1 MKDLPDTPRRRAVAL
16 RYQHGVDQAP
26 VVVAAGQGTIADKIV
41 TIAQEHNVPLYQD
54 PDLVELLSTVDLGRS
69 IPTDL
74 YKAVAEILAYVYTI
88 NQTSLKR

>member
-1 MKDLPDTPRRRAVAL
+1 MSLFIRTPIWSNCS
-16 RYQHGVDQAP
+16 D
-26 VVVAAGQGTIADKIV
+26 
-41 TIAQEHNVPLYQD
+41 
-54 PDLVELLSTVDLGRS
+54 VDLGRS

>member
-1 MKDLPDTPRRRAVAL
+1 MKDLPDTPRRRCCL

-41 TIAQEHNVPLYQD
+41 TIAQNIMSSLSGPRSGRTA
-54 PDLVELLSTVDLGRS
+54 STVDLGRS

-74 YKAVAEILAYVYTI
+74 YKAVAEILDMFI
-88 NQTSLKR
+88 Q